1 MLTITPI
8 IDNPLTGE
16 SVLVS
21 DPHRLKHPWN
31 GQVEPPQSVFPPEH
45 DPDCYLCS
53 GNERA
58 SGQNNGK
65 YEHTKIFPNDYAS
78 VIPPPGPVARA
89 TSHPLL
95 ASEPV
100 VGACDVL
107 IFHPRH
113 DLTLARLSLEDI
125 ARIVEEW
132 AGVYRRRGSQEAIK
146 YVLIFEVAHLFLG
159 ARTQSPDSNLEQGDH
174 DGVL

>member
-1 MLTITPI
+1 MLMTIPI

-21 DPHRLKHPWN
+21 DPHRMKHPWN
-31 GQVEPPQSVFPPEH
+31 GQVEPPESVFLPEH

-58 SGQNNGK
+58 SGRNNGK
-65 YEHTKIFPNDYAS
+65 YEHTKVFPNDYAS

-89 TSHPLL
+89 TPPHPLL
-95 ASEPV
+95 DSEPV
-100 VGACDVL
+100 VGSCDVL

-113 DLTLARLSLEDI
+113 DLTFARLSLEDI

-132 AGVYRRRGSQEAIK
+132 AGVYRRRGSQGAIK
-146 YVLIFEVAHLFLG
+146 YVQMFEVTRFSFGELG
-159 ARTQSPDSNLEQGDH
+159 H
-174 DGVL
+174 Y